1 MQITSRLFLIC
12 LALVA
17 SPALF
22 AQSGAADDFDQII
35 VTGARAPLATSHLG
49 SAATVIT
56 RADIEQRQ
64 ARYVAD
70 LLRAVPGFAI
80 SQTGVTGSQ
89 IQVRVRGAEANHV
102 LVLIDGVRA
111 NDPATGD
118 EFHWEYLTTSNVE
131 RIEVVR
137 GPQSSL
143 WGSDAIAAVVH
154 VITRDGQGGASFNG
168 YLEGGSFATSNLGV
182 GGSMGGNRWSFSA
195 AVERLETDGG
205 NISRSGNEDDGSDI
219 TTASLAAQFRANDAL
234 TLDTQLRV
242 TDAWS
247 QFDSVDFFVTGL
259 PTDGNV
265 ATAGNN
271 LYASVGTQ
279 YGRAD
284 SRLRHKLSARFY
296 ASENRNYADDVED
309 SSSASERTTFA
320 YQADIGL
327 GANLLSL
334 ALERESTDFEQRGAV
349 LFGDPNQDQQMDV
362 SSFIAEYQGRSHA
375 KLTWLISGRFDNN
388 SDFEDAITGRFSL
401 AYAISAATTL
411 RSNIGTGHKNPTFTE
426 LFGYFPEQFVGN
438 PDLQPERSTSYDI
451 GIDYKIL
458 DGAVLLQASLFK
470 QDLEDEI
477 NGFVFD
483 PQTFFYTAENE
494 ATTSKRQGAEFA
506 ARWRLGDAFD
516 LVASYTYTDSEQD
529 GEDEIRRP
537 KHAGSLTLDYR
548 SLGERVSAS
557 LAADYSGTRTDSFFP
572 PFPEPMQTVTLANYW
587 LLDMTVQYQLTESA
601 TVYAR
606 GSNLLDEDYEQVY
619 GYQTPDRAAY
629 LGLRVR
635 FGR

>member
-1 MQITSRLFLIC
+1 MQITSRLFFVC
-12 LALVA
+12 LALAA
-17 SPALF
+17 SPSLF
-22 AQSGAADDFDQII
+22 AQSRAADDFDQII
-35 VTGARAPLATSHLG
+35 VTGALTPLATRDLG
-49 SAATVIT
+49 SATTVIT

-118 EFHWEYLTTSNVE
+118 EFRWEYLTTSNVE

-154 VITRDGQGGASFNG
+154 VITRSGQQGSSFDG
-168 YLEGGSFATSNLGV
+168 YVEGGSFATSNAGV
-182 GGSMGGNRWSFSA
+182 GGSLGSDRWSLSA
-195 AVERLETDGG
+195 GIERLETDGG
-205 NISRSGNEDDGSDI
+205 NISRVGNEDDGSDI
-219 TTASLAAQFRANDAL
+219 TTGSLAAQFKATDAL
-234 TLDTQLRV
+234 TFAAQLRV

-247 QFDSVDFFVTGL
+247 QFDPVDFFVTGL
-259 PTDGNV
+259 PTDGDV
-265 ATAGNN
+265 STEGEN
-271 LYASVGTQ
+271 LYTSLGMQ
-279 YGRAD
+279 YGTTE
-284 SRLRHKLSARFY
+284 SRVRHKLSARFSD
-296 ASENRNYADDVED
+296 SENRNYVADVED
-309 SSSASERTTFA
+309 SSSSSDRTTFA

-334 ALERESTDFEQRGAV
+334 ALESERTDFEQRGAV
-349 LFGDPNQDQQMDV
+349 IFGDPNQNQTMDV

-375 KLTWLISGRFDNN
+375 KLTWLVSARYDNN
-388 SDFEDAITGRFSL
+388 SEFDDAVTGRVSL
-401 AYAISAATTL
+401 AYALSDATTL
-411 RSNIGTGHKNPTFTE
+411 RSNLGTGHKNPTFTE
-426 LFGYFPEQFVGN
+426 LFGFFPEQFVGN
-438 PDLQPERSTSYDI
+438 PDLKPERSASFDL
-451 GIDYKIL
+451 GIDQQMF
-458 DGAVLLQASLFK
+458 DGTLLLQASLFK

-483 PQTFFYTAENE
+483 PQTFFFTAENE
-494 ATTSKRQGAEFA
+494 TTTSKRQGAELA
-506 ARWRLGDAFD
+506 ARWQVSDTFD
-516 LVASYTYTDSEQD
+516 VVASYTYTVSEQD
-529 GEDEIRRP
+529 GEEEIRRP
-537 KHAGSLTLDYR
+537 KHAGSLALDYR
-548 SLGERVSAS
+548 SLNERISAS
-557 LAADYSGTRTDSFFP
+557 LAADYSGTRTDTFFP
-572 PFPEPMQTVTLANYW
+572 PFPEPMQTVTLGSYW
-587 LLDMTVQYQLTESA
+587 LLDMTVQYQLSRSTS
-601 TVYAR
+601 VYAK

-619 GYQTPDRAAY
+619 GYQTPDRAGY